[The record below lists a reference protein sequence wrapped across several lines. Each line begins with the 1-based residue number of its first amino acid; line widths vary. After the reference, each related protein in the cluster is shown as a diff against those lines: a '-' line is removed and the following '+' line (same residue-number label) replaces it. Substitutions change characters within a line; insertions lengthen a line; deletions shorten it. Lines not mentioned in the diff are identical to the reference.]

1 MITNNRHKEALIR
14 AERHLGEALDAL
26 DASMPLD
33 MVTIDIRNVWEALGE
48 ITGESLTENLI
59 DKIFMEFCLG
69 K

>member
-1 MITNNRHKEALIR
+1 
-14 AERHLGEALDAL
+14 
-26 DASMPLD
+26 MPLD
-33 MVTIDIRNVWEALGE
+33 MVSIDIRNICDVIGE